1 MVWRRVLSAAAAL
14 LLVQGAAQ
22 AALSGVT
29 LRNSG
34 YEGLVLAIADTVPYD
49 ECDQIISNLKVSTL
63 NHAVIYIDRQNAG
76 VQLTYIFASFADL
89 ENCRTSKKLDILFE
103 KL

>member
-14 LLVQGAAQ
+14 LLVQGVAQ

-29 LRNSG
+29 LRSSG

-49 ECDQIISNLKVSTL
+49 ECDQIISNLKVSTRL
-63 NHAVIYIDRQNAG
+63 RKFIDRLNAG
-76 VQLTYIFASFADL
+76 VHLTRFVFV
-89 ENCRTSKKLDILFE
+89 
-103 KL
+103 